1 MNELPSIKADNL
13 YIEQGDVD
21 ALIRNNT
28 EALLQVNKRLEVGMG
43 LTFDYVPTVSS
54 DIQKSLNDE
63 QVEIARNLLFGVSER
78 RKRRMQGLKG
88 E

>member
-1 MNELPSIKADNL
+1 
-13 YIEQGDVD
+13 
-21 ALIRNNT
+21 
-28 EALLQVNKRLEVGMG
+28 MG